1 MFNLEQSPTP
11 LIKPAKHKQT
21 KKKNKVN
28 YFHSWTTNQ
37 EIKATQL
44 MSD

>member
-21 KKKNKVN
+21 KKNKVN